1 MENQV
6 YTEEKLKEVRKKYLE
21 ERDKRL
27 REDANQ
33 QWKETSG
40 DFSYFVED
48 PYINHKESRE
58 SLKTTHQIVIIGAGF
73 GGMLAA
79 ARLIEAGFDDILIIE
94 KAGGFGG
101 TWYWNRY
108 PGAYCDVE
116 SYVYL
121 PMLEETGFVPK
132 EKYTNATECLEYC
145 NILADK
151 YGLFEKVVFQT
162 EVVSNTWHE
171 EKKEWVVE
179 TDKQDLISAQYVVHS
194 NGPLNRPKL
203 PGIDG
208 IKDFKGHTFHTS
220 RWDYEYTGGS
230 SLGELSN
237 LNDKRVAV
245 IGTGATAIQCIPH
258 LGSAAKDLYVF
269 QRTPSA
275 VDIRNNRPTDVDW
288 LQNQEAGWQAK
299 RRRNYESIISGI
311 PVEEDL
317 VDDGWTEAF
326 KDLFAFM
333 QDHDLLKSGAEGIA
347 KAMEIAD
354 LKKME
359 KIRNLASEILDDQE
373 TAENLMPYYR
383 WLCKRPCFNDDYLKT
398 FNLPNAHLI
407 DTNGK
412 GVTRITP
419 KGIVANDIEY
429 EVDCII
435 FATGFEVGTDYS
447 RRAGYGIYGRNG
459 INIEEKFSMTKG
471 YESLFGMHAKEFP
484 NAFFFGIGQTG
495 FSSTYTYALD
505 EQAIHLS
512 YLLSRAREMG
522 TKTIEPT
529 QEAVDE
535 WVQTIIEKA
544 RVSKE
549 FQEQCTPGYYNLEG
563 AVNQLQQNNTYGGGP
578 IEFFD
583 LMEEW
588 RSEGILKGLEL
599 K

>member
-1 MENQV
+1 M
-6 YTEEKLKEVRKKYLE
+6 R
-21 ERDKRL
+21 
-27 REDANQ
+27 
-33 QWKETSG
+33 
-40 DFSYFVED
+40 
-48 PYINHKESRE
+48 
-58 SLKTTHQIVIIGAGF
+58 
-73 GGMLAA
+73 AA
-79 ARLIEAGFDDILIIE
+79 ARLVEAGFDDILIIE

-121 PMLEETGFVPK
+121 PMLEETGFIPK
-132 EKYTNATECLEYC
+132 EKYTNASECLEYC
-145 NILADK
+145 NILAKK
-151 YGLFEKVVFQT
+151 YGLFEKVIFQT
-162 EVVSNTWHE
+162 EVVSNKWVE
-171 EKKEWVVE
+171 EKNEWLVE
-179 TDKQDLISAQYVVHS
+179 TDKQDAISAQFVVHS

-203 PGIDG
+203 PGIKG
-208 IKDFKGHTFHTS
+208 INDFKGHTFHTS

-230 SLGELSN
+230 HSGELSN
-237 LNDKRVAV
+237 LKDKRVGV

-258 LGSAAKDLYVF
+258 LGSSAKELYVF

-275 VDIRNNRPTDVDW
+275 VDIRNNRVTDANW
-288 LQNQEAGWQAK
+288 LQNQESGWQAK
-299 RRRNYESIISGI
+299 RRRNYESIISGL

-333 QDHDLLKSGAEGIA
+333 QDSDLLKAGVEGIG

-359 KIRNLASEILDDQE
+359 KIRKLASDLLEDQE
-373 TAENLMPYYR
+373 TAENLKPYYR

-398 FNLPNAHLI
+398 YNLSNAHLI
-407 DTNGK
+407 DTNGN
-412 GVTRITP
+412 GVDKITSN
-419 KGIVANDIEY
+419 GIVANGIEY
-429 EVDCII
+429 EVDCIV

-447 RRAGYGIYGRNG
+447 RRAGYNILGRDG
-459 INIEEKFSMTKG
+459 LNIEEKFSMTKG
-471 YESLFGMHAKEFP
+471 YESLFGLHAKEFP

-505 EQAIHLS
+505 EQAIHLA
-512 YLLSRAREMG
+512 YVLSKAREKCAI
-522 TKTIEPT
+522 TVEPV
-529 QEAVDE
+529 QESIDE

-544 RVSKE
+544 RISKE

-563 AVNQLQQNNTYGGGP
+563 ALNQLPQNNTYGGGP

-588 RSEGILKGLEL
+588 RSEGSLKGLEL

>member
-1 MENQV
+1 MGNQV

-27 REDANQ
+27 RKDANR
-33 QWKETSG
+33 QWNETSG
-40 DFSYFVED
+40 DFSYFVDD
-48 PYINHKESRE
+48 PYINREESRE
-58 SLKTTHQIVIIGAGF
+58 SLKTKHQIIIIGAGF

-79 ARLIEAGFDDILIIE
+79 ARLIEAGFEDILIIE

-145 NILADK
+145 NILAK
-151 YGLFEKVVFQT
+151 RYGLYEKVIFQT

-171 EKKEWVVE
+171 EKKEWIVK
-179 TDKQDLISAQYVVHS
+179 TDKQDEIFAQYVVHS

-203 PGIDG
+203 PGIEG
-208 IKDFKGHTFHTS
+208 INDFKGHTFHTS
-220 RWDYEYTGGS
+220 RWDYEYTGGTS
-230 SLGELSN
+230 AGELSN
-237 LNDKRVAV
+237 LDDKRVAV

-258 LGSAAKDLYVF
+258 LGSAAKELYVF

-275 VDIRNNRPTDVDW
+275 VDIRNNRSTDIDW

-333 QDHDLLKSGAEGIA
+333 QDHDLLKSGSEGIA

-359 KIRNLASEILDDQE
+359 KIRNLASDILNDQE
-373 TAENLMPYYR
+373 TAENLKPYYR
-383 WLCKRPCFNDDYLKT
+383 WLCKRPCFNDDYLNT
-398 FNLPNAHLI
+398 YNLPNVHLI

-412 GVTRITP
+412 GVNRITP

-429 EVDCII
+429 AVDCII

-447 RRAGYGIYGRNG
+447 RRAGYGIYGRGG

-505 EQAIHLS
+505 EQAIQLS
-512 YLLSRAREMG
+512 YLLTKAREMDI
-522 TKTIEPT
+522 KIIEPT
-529 QEAVDE
+529 QKAVDE

-549 FQEQCTPGYYNLEG
+549 FQENCTPGYYNLEG
-563 AVNQLQQNNTYGGGP
+563 AVNQLPQNNTYGGGP

-588 RSEGILKGLEL
+588 RREGNLKGLEL

>member
-1 MENQV
+1 MDNQV
-6 YTEEKLKEVRKKYLE
+6 YTEEKLIEVRKKYLE

-33 QWKETSG
+33 QWNETSG
-40 DFSYFVED
+40 DFSYFVDD
-48 PYINHKESRE
+48 PYINREESRE
-58 SLKTTHQIVIIGAGF
+58 SLKTKRQIVIIGAGF
-73 GGMLAA
+73 GGMLAS

-145 NILADK
+145 NILANR
-151 YGLFEKVVFQT
+151 YGLFEKVIFQT

-171 EKKEWVVE
+171 EKKEWIVE
-179 TDKQDLISAQYVVHS
+179 TDKQDEIFAQYVVHS

-203 PGIDG
+203 PGIEG
-208 IKDFKGHTFHTS
+208 INDFKGHTFHTS

-230 SLGELSN
+230 SVGELSN
-237 LNDKRVAV
+237 LGDKRVAV

-258 LGSAAKDLYVF
+258 LGPAAKELYVF

-275 VDIRNNRPTDVDW
+275 VDIRNNRLTDIDW

-299 RRRNYESIISGI
+299 RRRNYESIISGM

-326 KDLFAFM
+326 KDLFSFM

-359 KIRNLASEILDDQE
+359 KIRNLASDILNDQE
-373 TAENLMPYYR
+373 TAENLKPYYR

-398 FNLPNAHLI
+398 YNLPNAHLI

-412 GVTRITP
+412 GVTRITS
-419 KGIVANDIEY
+419 KGVVANDIEY

-447 RRAGYGIYGRNG
+447 RRAGYGIYGRG
-459 INIEEKFSMTKG
+459 EINIEEKFSMTTG

-505 EQAIHLS
+505 EQAIQLS

-522 TKTIEPT
+522 AKTIEPT

-549 FQEQCTPGYYNLEG
+549 FQENCTPGYYNLEG
-563 AVNQLQQNNTYGGGP
+563 AVNQLPQNNTYGGGP

-588 RSEGILKGLEL
+588 RREGSLKGLEL

>member
-1 MENQV
+1 MDNQV

-27 REDANQ
+27 REDANK
-33 QWKETSG
+33 QWNETSG
-40 DFSYFVED
+40 DFSYFVDD
-48 PYINHKESRE
+48 PYINREESRE
-58 SLKTTHQIVIIGAGF
+58 SLKTKHQIVIIGAGF

-79 ARLIEAGFDDILIIE
+79 ARLIEVGFEDILIIE

-145 NILADK
+145 NILANR
-151 YGLFEKVVFQT
+151 YGLFEKVIFQT

-171 EKKEWVVE
+171 EKKEWIVE
-179 TDKQDLISAQYVVHS
+179 TDKQDAISAQYVVHS

-203 PGIDG
+203 PGIEG
-208 IKDFKGHTFHTS
+208 INDFKGHTFHTS

-230 SLGELSN
+230 SAGELSN
-237 LNDKRVAV
+237 LGDKRVAV

-258 LGSAAKDLYVF
+258 LGSAAKELYVF

-275 VDIRNNRPTDVDW
+275 VDIRNNRPTDIDW

-299 RRRNYESIISGI
+299 RRRNYESIISGM

-359 KIRNLASEILDDQE
+359 KIRNLASDILNDQE
-373 TAENLMPYYR
+373 TAENLKPYYR

-398 FNLPNAHLI
+398 YNLPNAHLI

-419 KGIVANDIEY
+419 KCVVANDIEF

-447 RRAGYGIYGRNG
+447 RRAGYGIYGRGG

-505 EQAIHLS
+505 EQAIQLS
-512 YLLSRAREMG
+512 YLLSRAKEMG
-522 TKTIEPT
+522 AKIIEPT
-529 QEAVDE
+529 QEAIDE

-563 AVNQLQQNNTYGGGP
+563 AVNQLPQNNTYGGGP

-588 RSEGILKGLEL
+588 RSEGKLKGLEL

>member
-1 MENQV
+1 M
-6 YTEEKLKEVRKKYLE
+6 
-21 ERDKRL
+21 
-27 REDANQ
+27 
-33 QWKETSG
+33 
-40 DFSYFVED
+40 
-48 PYINHKESRE
+48 
-58 SLKTTHQIVIIGAGF
+58 
-73 GGMLAA
+73 
-79 ARLIEAGFDDILIIE
+79 
-94 KAGGFGG
+94 
-101 TWYWNRY
+101 
-108 PGAYCDVE
+108 
-116 SYVYL
+116 
-121 PMLEETGFVPK
+121 
-132 EKYTNATECLEYC
+132 
-145 NILADK
+145 
-151 YGLFEKVVFQT
+151 
-162 EVVSNTWHE
+162 
-171 EKKEWVVE
+171 
-179 TDKQDLISAQYVVHS
+179 
-194 NGPLNRPKL
+194 
-203 PGIDG
+203 
-208 IKDFKGHTFHTS
+208 
-220 RWDYEYTGGS
+220 
-230 SLGELSN
+230 
-237 LNDKRVAV
+237 
-245 IGTGATAIQCIPH
+245 
-258 LGSAAKDLYVF
+258 
-269 QRTPSA
+269 
-275 VDIRNNRPTDVDW
+275 
-288 LQNQEAGWQAK
+288 
-299 RRRNYESIISGI
+299 
-311 PVEEDL
+311 EEDL

>member
-1 MENQV
+1 MGNQV

-27 REDANQ
+27 RKDANR
-33 QWKETSG
+33 QWNETSG
-40 DFSYFVED
+40 DFSYFVDD
-48 PYINHKESRE
+48 PYINREESRE
-58 SLKTTHQIVIIGAGF
+58 SLKTKHQIVIIGAGF

-79 ARLIEAGFDDILIIE
+79 ARLIEAGFEDILIIE

-145 NILADK
+145 NILAK
-151 YGLFEKVVFQT
+151 RYGLYEKVIFQT

-171 EKKEWVVE
+171 EKKEWIVK
-179 TDKQDLISAQYVVHS
+179 TDKQDEIFAQYVVHS

-203 PGIDG
+203 PGIEG
-208 IKDFKGHTFHTS
+208 INDFKGHTFHTS
-220 RWDYEYTGGS
+220 RWDYEYTGGTS
-230 SLGELSN
+230 AGELSN
-237 LNDKRVAV
+237 LDDKRVAV

-258 LGSAAKDLYVF
+258 LGSAAKELYVF

-275 VDIRNNRPTDVDW
+275 VDIRNNRSTDIDW

-333 QDHDLLKSGAEGIA
+333 QDHDLLKSGSEGIA

-359 KIRNLASEILDDQE
+359 KIRNLASDILNDQE
-373 TAENLMPYYR
+373 TAENLKPYYR
-383 WLCKRPCFNDDYLKT
+383 WLCKRPCFNDDYLNT
-398 FNLPNAHLI
+398 YNLPNVHLI

-412 GVTRITP
+412 GVNRITP

-429 EVDCII
+429 AVDCII

-447 RRAGYGIYGRNG
+447 RRAGYGIYGRGG

-505 EQAIHLS
+505 EQAIQLS
-512 YLLSRAREMG
+512 YLLTKAREMDI
-522 TKTIEPT
+522 KIIEPT
-529 QEAVDE
+529 QKAVDE

-549 FQEQCTPGYYNLEG
+549 FQENCTPGYYNLEG
-563 AVNQLQQNNTYGGGP
+563 AVNQLPQNNTYGGGP

-588 RSEGILKGLEL
+588 RREGNLKGLEL

>member
-1 MENQV
+1 MDNQV

-48 PYINHKESRE
+48 PYIDQKESRE
-58 SLKTTHQIVIIGAGF
+58 LLQTKHQIVIIGAGF

-79 ARLIEAGFDDILIIE
+79 ARLVEAGFDDILIIE

-121 PMLEETGFVPK
+121 PMLEETGFIPK
-132 EKYTNATECLEYC
+132 EKYTNASECLEYC
-145 NILADK
+145 NILAKK
-151 YGLFEKVVFQT
+151 YGLFEKVIFQT
-162 EVVSNTWHE
+162 EVVSNKWVE
-171 EKKEWVVE
+171 EKNEWLVE
-179 TDKQDLISAQYVVHS
+179 TDKQDAISAQFVVHS

-203 PGIDG
+203 PGING
-208 IKDFKGHTFHTS
+208 INDFKGHTFHTS

-230 SLGELSN
+230 HSGELSN
-237 LNDKRVAV
+237 LKDKRVGV

-258 LGSAAKDLYVF
+258 LGSSAKELYVF

-275 VDIRNNRPTDVDW
+275 VDIRNNRVTDANW
-288 LQNQEAGWQAK
+288 LQNQESGWQAK
-299 RRRNYESIISGI
+299 RRRNYESIISGL

-333 QDHDLLKSGAEGIA
+333 QDSDLLKAGAEGIG

-359 KIRNLASEILDDQE
+359 KIRKLASDLLEDQE
-373 TAENLMPYYR
+373 TAENLKPYYR

-398 FNLPNAHLI
+398 YNLSNAHLV
-407 DTNGK
+407 DTNGN
-412 GVTRITP
+412 GVDKITSN
-419 KGIVANDIEY
+419 GIVANGIEY
-429 EVDCII
+429 EVDCIV

-447 RRAGYGIYGRNG
+447 RRAGYDILGRDG
-459 INIEEKFSMTKG
+459 LNIEEKFSMTKG
-471 YESLFGMHAKEFP
+471 YESLFGLHAKEFP

-505 EQAIHLS
+505 EQAIHLA
-512 YLLSRAREMG
+512 YVLSKAREKSAN
-522 TKTIEPT
+522 TVEPV
-529 QEAVDE
+529 QESIDE

-544 RVSKE
+544 RISRE

-563 AVNQLQQNNTYGGGP
+563 AVNQLPQNNTYGGGP

-588 RSEGILKGLEL
+588 RSEGSLKGLEL

>member
-1 MENQV
+1 MNNQV

-27 REDANQ
+27 REDANR
-33 QWKETSG
+33 QWNETSG
-40 DFSYFVED
+40 DFSYFVDD
-48 PYINHKESRE
+48 PYINQNESRA
-58 SLKTTHQIVIIGAGF
+58 SLKTKHQIVIIGAGF

-145 NILADK
+145 NILANR
-151 YGLFEKVVFQT
+151 YGLFEKVIFQT
-162 EVVSNTWHE
+162 EVLSNRWHE
-171 EKKEWVVE
+171 EKKEWIVE
-179 TDKQDLISAQYVVHS
+179 TDKQDTISAQFIVHS

-203 PGIDG
+203 PGIEG
-208 IKDFKGHTFHTS
+208 INNFKGHTFHTS
-220 RWDYEYTGGS
+220 RWDYQYTGGS
-230 SLGELSN
+230 SSGELSN
-237 LNDKRVAV
+237 LNDKKVAV

-258 LGSAAKDLYVF
+258 LGSAAKALYVF

-275 VDIRNNRPTDVDW
+275 VDIRNNRLTDIDW

-299 RRRNYESIISGI
+299 RRKNYESIISGM

-359 KIRNLASEILDDQE
+359 KIRNLTSDILDDQE
-373 TAENLMPYYR
+373 TAENLKPYYR

-398 FNLPNAHLI
+398 YNLPNAHLI

-419 KGIVANDIEY
+419 NGVVANDIEY

-447 RRAGYGIYGRNG
+447 RRAGYSIHGRG
-459 INIEEKFSMTKG
+459 GLNIEEKFSMTKG

-484 NAFFFGIGQTG
+484 NSFFFGIGQTG

-505 EQAIHLS
+505 EQAIQLS

-522 TKTIEPT
+522 AKTIEPT

-549 FQEQCTPGYYNLEG
+549 FQENCTPGYYNLEG
-563 AVNQLQQNNTYGGGP
+563 AVNQLPQNNTYGGGP

-588 RSEGILKGLEL
+588 RREGNLKGLEL

>member
-1 MENQV
+1 MDTQD
-6 YTEEKLKEVRKKYLE
+6 YFEEKLKEVREKYLE

-33 QWKETSG
+33 QWNETSG
-40 DFSYFVED
+40 DFSYFVDD
-48 PYINHKESRE
+48 PYINREESRE
-58 SLKTTHQIVIIGAGF
+58 SLKTKHQIVIIGAGF

-121 PMLEETGFVPK
+121 PMLEETGFIPK

-145 NILADK
+145 NILANR
-151 YGLFEKVVFQT
+151 YGLFEKVIFQT

-171 EKKEWVVE
+171 EKKEWIVE
-179 TDKQDLISAQYVVHS
+179 TDKQDAIFAQYVVHS

-203 PGIDG
+203 PGIEG
-208 IKDFKGHTFHTS
+208 INDFKGHTFHTS

-230 SLGELSN
+230 SAGELSN
-237 LNDKRVAV
+237 LGDKRVAV

-258 LGSAAKDLYVF
+258 LGSAAKELYVF

-275 VDIRNNRPTDVDW
+275 VDIRNNRLTDIDW
-288 LQNQEAGWQAK
+288 LQNQESGWQAR

-359 KIRNLASEILDDQE
+359 KIRNLASDILNDQE
-373 TAENLMPYYR
+373 TAENLKPYYR

-398 FNLPNAHLI
+398 YNLPNAHLI

-429 EVDCII
+429 EADCII

-447 RRAGYGIYGRNG
+447 RRSGYGIYGRGG

-471 YESLFGMHAKEFP
+471 YESLFG
-484 NAFFFGIGQTG
+484 NACERI
-495 FSSTYTYALD
+495 S
-505 EQAIHLS
+505 
-512 YLLSRAREMG
+512 
-522 TKTIEPT
+522 
-529 QEAVDE
+529 
-535 WVQTIIEKA
+535 
-544 RVSKE
+544 
-549 FQEQCTPGYYNLEG
+549 
-563 AVNQLQQNNTYGGGP
+563 
-578 IEFFD
+578 
-583 LMEEW
+583 
-588 RSEGILKGLEL
+588 
-599 K
+599 

>member
-1 MENQV
+1 MNNQV

-33 QWKETSG
+33 QWNETSG
-40 DFSYFVED
+40 DFSYFVDD
-48 PYINHKESRE
+48 PYINQNESRA
-58 SLKTTHQIVIIGAGF
+58 SLKTKHQIVIIGAGF

-79 ARLIEAGFDDILIIE
+79 ARLTEAGFDDILIIE

-145 NILADK
+145 NILANR
-151 YGLFEKVVFQT
+151 YGLFEKVIFQT
-162 EVVSNTWHE
+162 EVVSNRWHE
-171 EKKEWVVE
+171 EKKEWIVE
-179 TDKQDLISAQYVVHS
+179 TDKQDTISAQFIVHS

-203 PGIDG
+203 PGIEG
-208 IKDFKGHTFHTS
+208 INNFKGHTFHTS
-220 RWDYEYTGGS
+220 RWDYQYTGGS
-230 SLGELSN
+230 SSGELSN
-237 LNDKRVAV
+237 LNDKKVAV

-258 LGSAAKDLYVF
+258 LGAAAKALYVF

-275 VDIRNNRPTDVDW
+275 VDIRNNRLTDIDW

-299 RRRNYESIISGI
+299 RRKNYESIISGM

-359 KIRNLASEILDDQE
+359 KIRNLASDILDDQE
-373 TAENLMPYYR
+373 TAENLKPYYR

-398 FNLPNAHLI
+398 YNLPNAHLI

-419 KGIVANDIEY
+419 NGVVANDIEY

-447 RRAGYGIYGRNG
+447 RRAGYGIYGRG
-459 INIEEKFSMTKG
+459 GLNIEEKFSMTKG

-484 NAFFFGIGQTG
+484 NSFFFGIGQTG

-505 EQAIHLS
+505 EQAIQLS

-522 TKTIEPT
+522 AKTIEPT

-549 FQEQCTPGYYNLEG
+549 FQENCTPGYYNLEG
-563 AVNQLQQNNTYGGGP
+563 AVNQLPQNNTYGGGP

-588 RSEGILKGLEL
+588 RREGNLKGLEL

>member
-1 MENQV
+1 MNNQV

-27 REDANQ
+27 REDANR
-33 QWKETSG
+33 QWNETSG
-40 DFSYFVED
+40 DFSYFVDD
-48 PYINHKESRE
+48 PYINQNESRA
-58 SLKTTHQIVIIGAGF
+58 SLKKKHQIVIIGAGF

-145 NILADK
+145 NILANR
-151 YGLFEKVVFQT
+151 YGLFEKVIFQT
-162 EVVSNTWHE
+162 EVVSNRWHE
-171 EKKEWVVE
+171 EKKEWIVE
-179 TDKQDLISAQYVVHS
+179 TDKQDTISAQFIVHS

-203 PGIDG
+203 PGIEG
-208 IKDFKGHTFHTS
+208 INNFKGHTFHTS
-220 RWDYEYTGGS
+220 RWDYQYTGGS
-230 SLGELSN
+230 SSGELSN
-237 LNDKRVAV
+237 LNDKKVAV

-258 LGSAAKDLYVF
+258 LGSAAKALYVF

-275 VDIRNNRPTDVDW
+275 VDIRNNRLTDIDW

-299 RRRNYESIISGI
+299 RRKNYESIISGM

-359 KIRNLASEILDDQE
+359 KIRNLTSDILDDQE
-373 TAENLMPYYR
+373 TAENLKPYYR

-398 FNLPNAHLI
+398 YNLPNAHLI

-419 KGIVANDIEY
+419 NGVVANDIEY

-447 RRAGYGIYGRNG
+447 RRAGYSIHGRG
-459 INIEEKFSMTKG
+459 GLNIEEKFSMTKG

-484 NAFFFGIGQTG
+484 NSFFFGIGQTG

-505 EQAIHLS
+505 EQAIQLS

-522 TKTIEPT
+522 AKTIEPT

-549 FQEQCTPGYYNLEG
+549 FQENCTPGYYNLEG
-563 AVNQLQQNNTYGGGP
+563 AVNQLPQNNTYGGGP

-588 RSEGILKGLEL
+588 RREGNLKGLEL